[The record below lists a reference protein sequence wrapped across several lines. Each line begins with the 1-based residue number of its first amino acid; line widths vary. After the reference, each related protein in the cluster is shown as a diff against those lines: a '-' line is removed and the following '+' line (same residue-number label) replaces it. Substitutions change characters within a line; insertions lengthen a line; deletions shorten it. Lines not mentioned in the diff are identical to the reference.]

1 MNNGRKDWRGDIRHT
16 DNLLLVNSLQQPIAG
31 DEYRDCAK
39 DRLCMLLETAK
50 CEQTR
55 MVEHEPHTNRYCA
68 IGALL
73 NSLGYEYKPGQKFAS
88 DSKKDIS
95 DPHPAILE
103 LASLFNIVGLDIAE
117 ITAKNDSGAS
127 FRDIQRYI
135 MASH

>member
-1 MNNGRKDWRGDIRHT
+1 MSKQQDQEQKQMIEKIQQ
-16 DNLLLVNSLQQPIAG
+16 LQSTMEIG
-31 DEYRDCAK
+31 ITGEEYRDCAK

-73 NSLGYEYKPGQKFAS
+73 KSLGYEYKPGQKFAS
-88 DSKKDIS
+88 DNRKDIS

-117 ITAKNDSGAS
+117 IGDLNDKGTN

-135 MASH
+135 MARH